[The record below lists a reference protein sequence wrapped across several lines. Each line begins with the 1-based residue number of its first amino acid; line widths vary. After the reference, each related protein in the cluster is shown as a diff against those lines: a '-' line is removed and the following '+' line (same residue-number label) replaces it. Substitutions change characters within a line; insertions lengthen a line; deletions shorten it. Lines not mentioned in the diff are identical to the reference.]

1 VLNRLPSKLFGGG
14 GADVRDAQLG
24 LVAELSV
31 VTEGGLSVEV
41 TDSNGNVAVWLSLQE
56 VDAGAAAEWAPAATS
71 TDGRRW
77 RSNQHEQDTKETLQ
91 LSTHA
96 LLQQLTVSV
105 APCPELAAQHP
116 AAFTKSA
123 GGQGRVSLHKL
134 VQLDS
139 ASVQVSSNEDDGVLQ
154 GPALVPDTGTPLAK
168 QPLHLQL
175 LALAGQLQVAASVA
189 ALQPLLTLAQHLYQP
204 APRHVSAAAGG
215 SLSAEGCATAAGAAD
230 YSQLPVFDS
239 AAAVPSKAVKKPKV
253 KKVVLAVVEVQ
264 LQSCGVSLAHT
275 LSTASTTAT
284 ETAKQAAAAGVQTQ
298 LLLSLSGMQLSVLPL
313 QQQLGASLEL
323 LQVGYQLTSTG
334 AAVSSNLQLKQQS
347 VELLRVQAVH
357 FRHHH
362 AEGLQLLK
370 VAAQQL
376 RSDIHI
382 DVVLAGVSVA
392 SAVLQQSL
400 SCVQQLQL
408 RHASA
413 AAATASQQAAAAAIV
428 AGVTGQLQAAQDAAV
443 VAYSTA
449 AALDEQGL
457 IRGDSFS
464 ALAVQPI
471 LDGIQAGTDACA
483 AAAAGLASG
492 PSGSATLPPAA
503 VRPGSSCGSLRTA
516 PRPAKQK
523 PLLALEARVCDL
535 AVQLSVCD
543 NDALLV
549 QMDQLNYS
557 SILEQA
563 VITKLRFAI
572 NDRSIVQVPH
582 AAVGNLPGWLPPG
595 ITSVAAAAAAA
606 AAMQKTRGFSWSAG
620 SREGFTFSN
629 DAGQSSAAPA
639 PSEAGPDAATS
650 QQQEQAPTG
659 ATASWQDGAAGEGG
673 CMTSLAFL
681 DSPLPCS
688 SMGSRQPSADA
699 DPALYQRQAARQA
712 AGRERCKVAAAAAG
726 HATGSDGAGDGAA
739 AGAAAGARPAKSSI
753 SFSRSNEGAK
763 GAGAAADDRAG
774 AAAVGTVISLNV
786 YAERVLVS
794 VPHDEA
800 PGRIIVVTETWA
812 KAVKE
817 VGRWSGW

>member
-14 GADVRDAQLG
+14 SGADVRNAQLG
-24 LVAELSV
+24 LMAEFSV
-31 VTEGGLSVEV
+31 VTEAGLSVEV
-41 TDSNGNVAVWLSLQE
+41 MDSKGDVVVWLSLQE

-71 TDGRRW
+71 TDGRRR
-77 RSNQHEQDTKETLQ
+77 RSYQHEQDTKGTLQ

-105 APCPELAAQHP
+105 APCPELAGQHP
-116 AAFTKSA
+116 APAANSG
-123 GGQGRVSLHKL
+123 GGQGRLPLHKL

-139 ASVQVSSNEDDGVLQ
+139 ASVQIGSSEDGGVLQ
-154 GPALVPDTGTPLAK
+154 GTALAPDTATPLAK

-189 ALQPLLTLAQHLYQP
+189 ALQPLLTLAQHLYQL
-204 APRHVSAAAGG
+204 APRRVSVAAGG
-215 SLSAEGCATAAGAAD
+215 SLSAEGFAGAASGAD
-230 YSQLPVFDS
+230 FAQLFVFES
-239 AAAVPSKAVKKPKV
+239 AAAAAMPSKAVKKPKV

-264 LQSCGVSLAHT
+264 LQSCAVSLAHT
-275 LSTASTTAT
+275 LSAASTFAT
-284 ETAKQAAAAGVQTQ
+284 ETAKEAAAARVQTQ
-298 LLLSLSGMQLSVLPL
+298 LLLKLSGMQLSVLPL

-323 LQVGYQLTSTG
+323 LQVGYKVTSTG
-334 AAVSSNLQLKQQS
+334 APVSSNLQLEQQS
-347 VELLRVQAVH
+347 VELLLVQAVH
-357 FRHHH
+357 FRQYH

-376 RSDIHI
+376 RSNNHI
-382 DVVLAGVSVA
+382 DIVLAGVSVT
-392 SAVLQQSL
+392 SAVLQQGL

-408 RHASA
+408 RDASA
-413 AAATASQQAAAAAIV
+413 AAAAASQQAAAAAVV
-428 AGVTGQLQAAQDAAV
+428 AGVTGQLQAAQDAAD
-443 VAYSTA
+443 VANSTA

-471 LDGIQAGTDACA
+471 LDSIQAGTDADA
-483 AAAAGLASG
+483 TAAAGLAAG
-492 PSGSATLPPAA
+492 PSGSAALPPAA
-503 VRPGSSCGSLRTA
+503 VRTGSSSGSLRAA

-523 PLLALEARVCDL
+523 PALALEAHVCDL
-535 AVQLSVCD
+535 AVQLSVGD

-557 SILEQA
+557 TVLEQA

-582 AAVGNLPGWLPPG
+582 AAVHNLPGWLPPG
-595 ITSVAAAAAAA
+595 VTSAAAAAAA
-606 AAMQKTRGFSWSAG
+606 AVQQTRGFSWSAG
-620 SREGFTFSN
+620 SRAGFASS
-629 DAGQSSAAPA
+629 DAGQSSAGPA
-639 PSEAGPDAATS
+639 PSEAGPDAATA
-650 QQQEQAPTG
+650 QQQQQVPTG
-659 ATASWQDGAAGEGG
+659 ATAGWQQGEAGEGV

-688 SMGSRQPSADA
+688 SLGSRRPSADA

-712 AGRERCKVAAAAAG
+712 AGRERCKVPSAAAG
-726 HATGSDGAGDGAA
+726 HVAGSDCTWDGTA
-739 AGAAAGARPAKSSI
+739 AGAAAARSGKSSI

-763 GAGAAADDRAG
+763 GTGAGADDRGGAAAGG
-774 AAAVGTVISLNV
+774 AVICLDV

-800 PGRIIVVTETWA
+800 PGRIIVLTETWA

-817 VGRWSGW
+817 VGRCFGC